1 MAVTYTE
8 LNIRITS
15 LEKEITSL
23 DRSIRGSNG
32 ELGIQAKLMI
42 LERQSA
48 PLSKLEEYFTGLKAE
63 IVSLSRSLDALSLVV
78 ARAQKSDANGA
89 SPKTFGSWAWFR
101 GNMDKIIWTVV
112 TVILTTGAIFLLER
126 WFGDFGFH

>member
-1 MAVTYTE
+1 VTVTNAE
-8 LNIRITS
+8 LNVRIS
-15 LEKEITSL
+15 ALEADITSL
-23 DRSIRGSNG
+23 DRAIRGSNG

-48 PLSKLEEYFTGLKAE
+48 PLSKLEEYFTGMKAE
-63 IVSLSRSLDALSLVV
+63 IVSVNRSLDALSLVV
-78 ARAQKSDANGA
+78 TKGQIASVNGA
-89 SPKTFGSWAWFR
+89 SGKTFGSWAWFR
-101 GNMDKIIWTVV
+101 GNVDKIIWTVV

>member
-1 MAVTYTE
+1 MAVTNTE
-8 LNIRITS
+8 LHVRLTS

-23 DRSIRGSNG
+23 DRAIRGSNG
-32 ELGIQAKLMI
+32 ELGIQAKLAI

-63 IVSLSRSLDALSLVV
+63 IISLSRGLDALSLVV
-78 ARAQKSDANGA
+78 TKSQASNANGM
-89 SPKTFGSWAWFR
+89 SSKTFGSWAWFR
-101 GNMDKIIWTVV
+101 GNVDKIIWAIV
-112 TVILTTGAIFLLER
+112 TVALTAGAIFLLEH